1 VDAGTVSDWT
11 TECLALFLRQAHE
24 LGQPEY
30 CRNGY
35 VQNTI
40 GSWHLRP
47 SIRSWRDCLDP
58 LFESLFGSLL
68 GAGGLTLVV
77 LVLLAATALYF
88 LPTVV
93 AAARHKRNALAIFLL
108 NLFLGWS
115 GIAWVVALV
124 WAVTIDRHD
133 AF

>member
-1 VDAGTVSDWT
+1 M
-11 TECLALFLRQAHE
+11 
-24 LGQPEY
+24 
-30 CRNGY
+30 
-35 VQNTI
+35 
-40 GSWHLRP
+40 
-47 SIRSWRDCLDP
+47 DP

-77 LVLLAATALYF
+77 LVLLAATVLYF